1 MFEALHFLL
10 VAVIECKKMYKSL
23 RDAARYQQKKKIGG
37 KSGDSG
43 DELGLDEENVDERAS
58 VLDDGLACLTPTAT
72 RIPRKT
78 TSFGNL
84 FGENSQ
90 EGNSSQ
96 FGSVDSPAT
105 NADEVESNYS
115 YVRDLFIAR

>member
-1 MFEALHFLL
+1 
-10 VAVIECKKMYKSL
+10 MYKSL

-43 DELGLDEENVDERAS
+43 DEIGLDEENDNQSAS
-58 VLDDGLACLTPTAT
+58 VLDEGLACLASTAT
-72 RIPRKT
+72 RVPRKT

-84 FGENSQ
+84 FGDNSQ

-96 FGSVDSPAT
+96 FGSVDSPT
-105 NADEVESNYS
+105 NSAADVESKYS
-115 YVRDLFIAR
+115 YVRVLFIAR